1 MFFEAVDHGVNA
13 DGANAL
19 IGTETVNKTA
29 MSHSEHKGHGIGA
42 IMLLS
47 ASLIWGVAFVAQSAG
62 MQYVGPYT
70 FTAVRSALAAIGLG
84 ILILILDHKGIK
96 SKNTDKK
103 VLWQAGII
111 LGVVMTIA
119 SNLQQIGL
127 VTTSAGKA
135 GFITSLYIV
144 LVPVF
149 GLFVKRRPHPMLWVS
164 VMIALVGLYFLSIR
178 GDFSMSTGDLL
189 VLASAV
195 AFTFQ
200 ILLVDHFSPRVDI
213 IRLNLIQFSVM
224 AILSFVPMMA
234 LEQPSISAISD
245 AWLPIVYAG
254 LFSGCGAYTLQM
266 MGQRRVEPA
275 TASLLLSPENVF
287 SALAGWAI
295 LGQTLTARELAGCAM
310 VFLAIISSQLPWRKW
325 FGKRQAAA
333 EPVVAQV
340 AVEEIVG

>member
-1 MFFEAVDHGVNA
+1 
-13 DGANAL
+13 
-19 IGTETVNKTA
+19 

-42 IMLLS
+42 AMLLS

-70 FTAVRSALAAIGLG
+70 FTAVRSVLAAIGLG
-84 ILILILDHKGIK
+84 ILIFVLDRTNMK
-96 SKNTDKK
+96 SKNNDKK
-103 VLWQAGII
+103 VLWRAGII

-149 GLFVKRRPHPMLWVS
+149 GLFLKRHPHPMLWVS
-164 VMIALVGLYFLSIR
+164 VLIALVGLYFLSIR
-178 GDFSMSTGDLL
+178 GDFSMSQGDLL

-200 ILLVDHFSPRVDI
+200 ILLVDHYSPKVDI
-213 IRLNLIQFSVM
+213 IRLNCIQFSVM
-224 AILSFVPMMA
+224 AILSFVPMMV
-234 LEQPSISAISD
+234 LEQPKIGAISD

-266 MGQRRVEPA
+266 LGQRRVEPT

-287 SALAGWAI
+287 SALAGWVI
-295 LGQTLTARELAGCAM
+295 LGQKLTARELLGCAL
-310 VFLAIISSQLPWRKW
+310 VFIAIISSQLPWRKW
-325 FGKRQAAA
+325 FGKQA
-333 EPVVAQV
+333 VAQEALPEK
-340 AVEEIVG
+340 AVQPDA

>member
-1 MFFEAVDHGVNA
+1 
-13 DGANAL
+13 
-19 IGTETVNKTA
+19 
-29 MSHSEHKGHGIGA
+29 
-42 IMLLS
+42 MLLS

-62 MQYVGPYT
+62 MSYVGPYT

-84 ILILILDHKGIK
+84 ILILILDKTSLK

-103 VLWQAGII
+103 VLWRAGII

-149 GLFVKRRPHPMLWVS
+149 GLFIRKKPHPLLWIS
-164 VMIALVGLYFLSIR
+164 VLIALVGLYFLSIR
-178 GDFSMSTGDLL
+178 GDFSMSGGDLL

-200 ILLVDHFSPRVDI
+200 ILLVDHYSPKVDI
-213 IRLNLIQFSVM
+213 IRLNCIQFSVM
-224 AILSFVPMMA
+224 AILSFVPMMV
-234 LEQPSISAISD
+234 LEQPKVSAISD

-266 MGQRRVEPA
+266 LGQRRVEPT

-295 LGQTLTARELAGCAM
+295 LGQTLSARELLGCAL
-310 VFLAIISSQLPWRKW
+310 VFVAIITSQLPWRKW
-325 FGKRQAAA
+325 LGKRTVAA
-333 EPVVAQV
+333 EALPAQ
-340 AVEEIVG
+340 ITHPKD

>member
-1 MFFEAVDHGVNA
+1 
-13 DGANAL
+13 
-19 IGTETVNKTA
+19 

-42 IMLLS
+42 VMLLS

-62 MQYVGPYT
+62 MSYVGPYT

-84 ILILILDHKGIK
+84 VLILILDKTSLK

-103 VLWQAGII
+103 VLWRAGII

-149 GLFVKRRPHPMLWVS
+149 GLFIRKKPHPLLWIS

-178 GDFSMSTGDLL
+178 GDFSMSGGDLL

-200 ILLVDHFSPRVDI
+200 ILLVDHYSPKVDI
-213 IRLNLIQFSVM
+213 IRLNFIQFSVM
-224 AILSFVPMMA
+224 AIISFVPMMV
-234 LEQPSISAISD
+234 LEQPKVSAISD
-245 AWLPIVYAG
+245 AWLPIVYAA

-266 MGQRRVEPA
+266 LGQRRVEPT

-295 LGQTLTARELAGCAM
+295 LGQTLSARELLGCAL
-310 VFLAIISSQLPWRKW
+310 VFVAIITSQLPWRKW
-325 FGKRQAAA
+325 LGKRT
-333 EPVVAQV
+333 VAPESLPAQ
-340 AVEEIVG
+340 ITHPMD

>member
-1 MFFEAVDHGVNA
+1 MP
-13 DGANAL
+13 
-19 IGTETVNKTA
+19 
-29 MSHSEHKGHGIGA
+29 HSEHKGHGIGA
-42 IMLLS
+42 LMLLS

-62 MQYVGPYT
+62 MAYVGPYT

-84 ILILILDHKGIK
+84 LLILVLDKKGISPK
-96 SKNTDKK
+96 GKDKK
-103 VLWQAGII
+103 TLWIAGIV

-149 GLFVKRRPHPMLWVS
+149 GLFIKHRPHPMIWLS
-164 VMIALVGLYFLSIR
+164 VAIALVGLYFLSIR
-178 GDFSMSTGDLL
+178 GDFSMSGGDLL

-200 ILLVDHFSPRVDI
+200 ILLVDLFSPKVDI
-213 IRLNLIQFSVM
+213 IRLNCIQFSVM

-234 LEQPSISAISD
+234 LEQPKLPAIMD

-266 MGQRRVEPA
+266 LGQRRVEPA
-275 TASLLLSPENVF
+275 AASLLLSPENVF
-287 SALAGWAI
+287 SALAGWVI
-295 LGQTLTARELAGCAM
+295 LGQTLTTRELAGCAL
-310 VFLAIISSQLPWRKW
+310 VFLAIITSQLSWRKW
-325 FGKRQAAA
+325 FGKRVPAQEQVSA
-333 EPVVAQV
+333 EPAQS
-340 AVEEIVG
+340 EL

>member
-1 MFFEAVDHGVNA
+1 
-13 DGANAL
+13 
-19 IGTETVNKTA
+19 
-29 MSHSEHKGHGIGA
+29 MSHSEHKGHGVGA
-42 IMLLS
+42 AMLLS

-84 ILILILDHKGIK
+84 ILILILDRTSMK

-103 VLWQAGII
+103 VLWRAGII

-149 GLFVKRRPHPMLWVS
+149 GLFLKRRPHPMLWIS
-164 VMIALVGLYFLSIR
+164 VAIALVGLYFLSIR
-178 GDFSMSTGDLL
+178 GDFSMSQGDLL

-200 ILLVDHFSPRVDI
+200 ILLVDHYSPKVDI
-213 IRLNLIQFSVM
+213 IRLNCIQFSVM
-224 AILSFVPMMA
+224 AILSFVPMMV
-234 LEQPSISAISD
+234 LEQPKIGAISD
-245 AWLPIVYAG
+245 AWMTIVYAG

-266 MGQRRVEPA
+266 LGQRRVEPTA
-275 TASLLLSPENVF
+275 ASLLLSPENVF
-287 SALAGWAI
+287 AALAGWAI
-295 LGQTLTARELAGCAM
+295 LGQKLTTRELLGCAL
-310 VFLAIISSQLPWRKW
+310 VFAAIITSQLPWRKW
-325 FGKRQAAA
+325 LGKRAAA
-333 EPVVAQV
+333 QEALAAEASQTD
-340 AVEEIVG
+340 A

>member
-1 MFFEAVDHGVNA
+1 
-13 DGANAL
+13 
-19 IGTETVNKTA
+19 

-42 IMLLS
+42 AMLLS

-70 FTAVRSALAAIGLG
+70 FTAVRSALAAIGLA
-84 ILILILDHKGIK
+84 ILVLFLDKTSLK

-103 VLWQAGII
+103 TLWRAGII

-149 GLFVKRRPHPMLWVS
+149 GLFIRKRPHPMLWIS
-164 VMIALVGLYFLSIR
+164 VLVALVGLYFLSIR

-200 ILLVDHFSPRVDI
+200 ILLVDHFSPKVDI

-224 AILSFVPMMA
+224 AILSFVPMM
-234 LEQPSISAISD
+234 LFEQPKVSAISD
-245 AWLPIVYAG
+245 AWLTIVYAG

-266 MGQRRVEPA
+266 LGQRRVEPT

-287 SALAGWAI
+287 SALAGWVI
-295 LGQTLTARELAGCAM
+295 LGQRLTARELAGCAL
-310 VFLAIISSQLPWRKW
+310 VFIAIISSQLPWRTW
-325 FGKRQAAA
+325 FGKKAVSA
-333 EPVVAQV
+333 E
-340 AVEEIVG
+340 AVPAPIILPED

>member
-1 MFFEAVDHGVNA
+1 
-13 DGANAL
+13 
-19 IGTETVNKTA
+19 

-42 IMLLS
+42 AMLLS

-70 FTAVRSALAAIGLG
+70 FTAVRSVLAAIGLG
-84 ILILILDHKGIK
+84 ILIIVLDRTNMK
-96 SKNTDKK
+96 SKNNDKK
-103 VLWQAGII
+103 VLWRAGII

-149 GLFVKRRPHPMLWVS
+149 GLFLKRHPHPMLWVS
-164 VMIALVGLYFLSIR
+164 VLIALVGLYFLSIR
-178 GDFSMSTGDLL
+178 GDFSMSQGDLL

-200 ILLVDHFSPRVDI
+200 ILLVDHYSPKVDI
-213 IRLNLIQFSVM
+213 IRLNCIQFSVM
-224 AILSFVPMMA
+224 AILSFVPMLV
-234 LEQPSISAISD
+234 LEQPKIGAISD

-266 MGQRRVEPA
+266 LGQRRVEPT

-287 SALAGWAI
+287 SALAGWVI
-295 LGQTLTARELAGCAM
+295 LGQKLTARELLGCAL
-310 VFLAIISSQLPWRKW
+310 VFIAIISSQLPWRKW
-325 FGKRQAAA
+325 FGKQA
-333 EPVVAQV
+333 VAQEALPETV
-340 AVEEIVG
+340 VQTDA

>member
-1 MFFEAVDHGVNA
+1 MP
-13 DGANAL
+13 
-19 IGTETVNKTA
+19 
-29 MSHSEHKGHGIGA
+29 HSEHKGHGIGA

-62 MQYVGPYT
+62 MAYVGPYT

-84 ILILILDHKGIK
+84 ILILILDHKGISPQGK
-96 SKNTDKK
+96 DQKT
-103 VLWQAGII
+103 LWRAGII

-149 GLFVKRRPHPMLWVS
+149 GLFLRRRPHPMLWVS
-164 VMIALVGLYFLSIR
+164 VLIALVGLYFLSIR
-178 GDFSMSTGDLL
+178 GDFSMSGGDLL

-200 ILLVDHFSPRVDI
+200 ILLVDHFSPKVDI
-213 IRLNLIQFSVM
+213 IRLNCIQFCVM
-224 AILSFVPMMA
+224 AILSFVPMML
-234 LEQPSISAISD
+234 LEQPKMPAIAD

-254 LFSGCGAYTLQM
+254 LFSGCGAYTLQLL
-266 MGQRRVEPA
+266 GQRRVEPA
-275 TASLLLSPENVF
+275 AASLLLSPENVF

-295 LGQTLTARELAGCAM
+295 LGQMLTARELLGCAL
-310 VFLAIISSQLPWRKW
+310 VFAAIITSQLPWKKW
-325 FGKRQAAA
+325 FGKRAALTEQALA
-333 EPVVAQV
+333 EPVQS
-340 AVEEIVG
+340 EI

>member
-1 MFFEAVDHGVNA
+1 M
-13 DGANAL
+13 
-19 IGTETVNKTA
+19 
-29 MSHSEHKGHGIGA
+29 
-42 IMLLS
+42 MLLS
-47 ASLIWGVAFVAQSAG
+47 ASLIWGIAFVAQSAG

-70 FTAVRSALAAIGLG
+70 FTAVRSVLAAIGLG
-84 ILILILDHKGIK
+84 ILIIVLDRTNMK
-96 SKNTDKK
+96 SKNNDKK
-103 VLWQAGII
+103 VLWRAGII

-149 GLFVKRRPHPMLWVS
+149 GLFLKRHPHPMLWVS
-164 VMIALVGLYFLSIR
+164 VLIALVGLYFLSIR
-178 GDFSMSTGDLL
+178 GDFSMSQGDLL

-200 ILLVDHFSPRVDI
+200 ILLVDHYSPKVDI
-213 IRLNLIQFSVM
+213 IRLNCIQFSVM
-224 AILSFVPMMA
+224 AILSFVPMMV
-234 LEQPSISAISD
+234 LEQPKIGAISD

-266 MGQRRVEPA
+266 LGQRRVEPT

-287 SALAGWAI
+287 SALAGWVI
-295 LGQTLTARELAGCAM
+295 LGQKLTARELLGCAL
-310 VFLAIISSQLPWRKW
+310 VFIAIISSQLPWRKW
-325 FGKRQAAA
+325 FGKQA
-333 EPVVAQV
+333 VAQEALPETV
-340 AVEEIVG
+340 VQTDA

>member
-1 MFFEAVDHGVNA
+1 
-13 DGANAL
+13 
-19 IGTETVNKTA
+19 

-42 IMLLS
+42 AMLLS

-62 MQYVGPYT
+62 MSYVGPYT

-84 ILILILDHKGIK
+84 ILVLILDRTNIK

-103 VLWQAGII
+103 VLWRAGII
-111 LGVVMTIA
+111 LGIVMTIA

-144 LVPVF
+144 LVPVL
-149 GLFVKRRPHPMLWVS
+149 GLFIKRRPHPMLWIS
-164 VMIALVGLYFLSIR
+164 VLIALVGLYFLSIR
-178 GDFSMSTGDLL
+178 GDFTMSRGDLF

-200 ILLVDHFSPRVDI
+200 ILLVDHYSPKVDI

-224 AILSFVPMMA
+224 AILSSVPMM
-234 LEQPSISAISD
+234 LFEQPKIGAISD
-245 AWLPIVYAG
+245 AWLTIVYAG

-266 MGQRRVEPA
+266 LGQRRVEPT

-287 SALAGWAI
+287 AALAGWAI
-295 LGQTLTARELAGCAM
+295 LGQNLTAREMLGCAL
-310 VFLAIISSQLPWRKW
+310 VFVAIISSQLPWRKW
-325 FGKRQAAA
+325 LGKRAVAPEA
-333 EPVVAQV
+333 LPVEAPQTG
-340 AVEEIVG
+340 A

>member
-1 MFFEAVDHGVNA
+1 LKQAPAVNRGSQND
-13 DGANAL
+13 L
-19 IGTETVNKTA
+19 INTETVNKTA
-29 MSHSEHKGHGIGA
+29 MSHSEHKGHGIGSV
-42 IMLLS
+42 MLLS

-62 MQYVGPYT
+62 MQFVGPYT

-144 LVPVF
+144 CVPVF
-149 GLFVKRRPHPMLWVS
+149 GLFIKRRPHPMLWIS
-164 VMIALVGLYFLSIR
+164 VLVALVGLYFLSIR

-200 ILLVDHFSPRVDI
+200 ILLVDHFSPKVDI
-213 IRLNLIQFSVM
+213 IRLNCIQFSVM

-254 LFSGCGAYTLQM
+254 IFSGCGAYTLQM
-266 MGQRRVEPA
+266 LGQRRVEPT

-287 SALAGWAI
+287 SALAGWAL
-295 LGQTLTARELAGCAM
+295 LGQTLTARELIGCAL
-310 VFLAIISSQLPWRKW
+310 VFVAIISSQLPWRKW
-325 FGKRQAAA
+325 FGKTQTAQSAVLAQAAG
-333 EPVVAQV
+333 
-340 AVEEIVG
+340 EIAD

>member
-1 MFFEAVDHGVNA
+1 
-13 DGANAL
+13 
-19 IGTETVNKTA
+19 

-42 IMLLS
+42 AMLLS

-62 MQYVGPYT
+62 MSYVGPYT

-84 ILILILDHKGIK
+84 ILVLILDRTNIK

-103 VLWQAGII
+103 VLWRAGII
-111 LGVVMTIA
+111 LGIVMTIA

-149 GLFVKRRPHPMLWVS
+149 GLFIKRRPHPMLWIS
-164 VMIALVGLYFLSIR
+164 VLIALVGLYFLSIR
-178 GDFSMSTGDLL
+178 GDFTMSRGDLF

-200 ILLVDHFSPRVDI
+200 ILLVDHYSPKVDI

-224 AILSFVPMMA
+224 AILSFVPMM
-234 LEQPSISAISD
+234 LFEQPKIGAISN
-245 AWLPIVYAG
+245 AWLTIVYAG

-266 MGQRRVEPA
+266 LGQRRVEPT

-287 SALAGWAI
+287 AALAGWAI
-295 LGQTLTARELAGCAM
+295 LGQNLTAREMLGCAL
-310 VFLAIISSQLPWRKW
+310 VFVAIISSQLPWRKW
-325 FGKRQAAA
+325 LGKRAVAPEA
-333 EPVVAQV
+333 LPVEAPQTG
-340 AVEEIVG
+340 A

>member
-1 MFFEAVDHGVNA
+1 M
-13 DGANAL
+13 
-19 IGTETVNKTA
+19 
-29 MSHSEHKGHGIGA
+29 
-42 IMLLS
+42 MLLS

-70 FTAVRSALAAIGLG
+70 FTAVRSVLAAIGLG
-84 ILILILDHKGIK
+84 ILIFVLDRTNMK
-96 SKNTDKK
+96 SKNNDKK
-103 VLWQAGII
+103 VLWRAGII

-149 GLFVKRRPHPMLWVS
+149 GLFLKRHPHPMLWVS
-164 VMIALVGLYFLSIR
+164 VLIALVGLYFLSIR
-178 GDFSMSTGDLL
+178 GDFSMSQGDLL

-200 ILLVDHFSPRVDI
+200 ILLVDHYSPKVDI
-213 IRLNLIQFSVM
+213 IRLNCIQFSVM
-224 AILSFVPMMA
+224 AILSFVPMMV
-234 LEQPSISAISD
+234 LEQPKIGAISD

-266 MGQRRVEPA
+266 LGQRRVEPT

-287 SALAGWAI
+287 SALAGWVI
-295 LGQTLTARELAGCAM
+295 LGQKLTARELLGCAL
-310 VFLAIISSQLPWRKW
+310 VFIAIISSQLPWRKW
-325 FGKRQAAA
+325 FGKQA
-333 EPVVAQV
+333 VAQEALPETV
-340 AVEEIVG
+340 VQTDA